1 MRRTWT
7 AGPVR
12 NGDGHLRPGAER
24 PARAEPAPGVL
35 WGFWAEQRSQGVWE
49 SGWRNYSLFLREDGL
64 LFGYLETEDFGRARA
79 EMARR
84 EVNLR
89 WQQEMAP
96 FFEGL
101 EGRRPDEGMVLLEE
115 VFHLD

>member
-1 MRRTWT
+1 MPLHGTASTKPARYRDRRLGIEAPP
-7 AGPVR
+7 AGWDPLSTMWAPRWVAFA
-12 NGDGHLRPGAER
+12 DPAAER
-24 PARAEPAPGVL
+24 RD
-35 WGFWAEQRSQGVWE
+35 
-49 SGWRNYSLFLREDGL
+49 NYSVFLCEGRR
-64 LFGYLETEDFGRARA
+64 LFGYLETEEFGRARA